1 MLAEIPIEVGD
12 DSAIWVL
19 GSEAQEKLGSAT
31 KILLS
36 TMAEGRSNETTD
48 LLATIIGQIDLT
60 QNTIPSSRSFFPF
73 KRKDDKKDRYKGLIN
88 QISQLSVQ
96 LQLRQAQLVKEITI
110 MDRLLEVLTQ
120 CIDTFEMSIAEGDRI
135 LSAHSNRERQGE
147 SFDILEDSLLRWC
160 SRLEKRIEEL
170 RMGKIV
176 AAQSS
181 VQVKLIR
188 EGDEDLLQKLRSVVS
203 TTIPLWRNQV
213 SLTMGLEQI
222 NENIN
227 LQKKLFLSTKTDL
240 NVGRKQLKSQNEV
253 ISRQDD
259 DTKNVLHELLSCS
272 QDLRDSLVELSKL
285 ETSVKS
291 IGNRIV
297 EGGL

>member
-12 DSAIWVL
+12 DSVIWLL
-19 GSEAQEKLGSAT
+19 GSEAQEQLGSTT

-48 LLATIIGQIDLT
+48 LLASIIEQIDLT
-60 QNTIPSSRSFFPF
+60 QNTISSSRSLFPF
-73 KRKDDKKDRYKGLIN
+73 KRKEDKKDRYKSLLK

-96 LQLRQAQLVKEITI
+96 LQLRQAQLVKEITT
-110 MDRLLEVLTQ
+110 MNRLQEILTQ
-120 CIDTFEMSIAEGDRI
+120 CFDTFEMSIAEGDRI
-135 LSAHSNRERQGE
+135 LSTRSNRDRQGE
-147 SFDILEDSLLRWC
+147 SYVTLEDSLLRWY

-203 TTIPLWRNQV
+203 TTIPLWRNHV
-213 SLTMGLEQI
+213 SLTIGLEQI

-227 LQKKLFLSTKTDL
+227 LQKELLISTKTGL
-240 NVGRKQLKSQNEV
+240 NTGRKHLKSQTEV
-253 ISRQDD
+253 TSRQYD
-259 DTKNVLHELLSCS
+259 DTGSVSHKLFSCS
-272 QDLRDSLVELSKL
+272 QDLRDSLMELSKL
-285 ETSVKS
+285 EMSVKS